1 MSYDRLVLTMRFQ
14 HLLRKGKASNEN
26 ISLIWVVYRNVL
38 EKVL

>member
-1 MSYDRLVLTMRFQ
+1 MSYDRLVLAMRFQ

-26 ISLIWVVYRNVL
+26 ISLMMEVYRNVL